1 MNLGDLGDVKSR
13 SLYGGIKYISTRQLN
28 VEVLD
33 TEVKKFSSTKYA
45 EKKNSSQNVGY
56 VSRKQGHKI
65 FHCITKSVF
74 GNQIH
79 RKGSSLKIAHS

>member
-1 MNLGDLGDVKSR
+1 MGSI
-13 SLYGGIKYISTRQLN
+13 YTRQLN

-33 TEVKKFSSTKYA
+33 RDWVKKISTS
-45 EKKNSSQNVGY
+45 KNVSY
-56 VSRKQGHKI
+56 VSSKQGAKI

-74 GNQIH
+74 GNQIR

>member
-1 MNLGDLGDVKSR
+1 MWDQI
-13 SLYGGIKYISTRQLN
+13 YTRQLN

-33 TEVKKFSSTKYA
+33 RDWVKKISTTKYS
-45 EKKNSSQNVGY
+45 KKKKPSKNVSY
-56 VSRKQGHKI
+56 VSSKQGAKI

-74 GNQIH
+74 GNQKA

>member
-1 MNLGDLGDVKSR
+1 MGSI
-13 SLYGGIKYISTRQLN
+13 YTRQLN

-33 TEVKKFSSTKYA
+33 RDWVKKISTTKYS
-45 EKKNSSQNVGY
+45 KKKPSKNVSY
-56 VSRKQGHKI
+56 VSSKQGAKI

-74 GNQIH
+74 GNQIR